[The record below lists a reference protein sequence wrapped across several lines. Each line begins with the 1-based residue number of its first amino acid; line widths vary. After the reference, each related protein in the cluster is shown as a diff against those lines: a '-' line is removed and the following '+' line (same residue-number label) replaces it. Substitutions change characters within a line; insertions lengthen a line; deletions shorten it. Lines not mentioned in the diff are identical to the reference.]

1 MLTATVSHSRFGYR
15 LEVASAPLWALVAE
29 EVADALC
36 ARLGDPLCSGIGPSG
51 FGRRLGQRLLSPA
64 CRRSRRLWSAPLT
77 TEEVRIVSPWSLIT
91 LDE

>member
-1 MLTATVSHSRFGYR
+1 MLTATVSHSRLGYR

-36 ARLGDPLCSGIGPSG
+36 ARLGHPLCSGIGPSG

-77 TEEVRIVSPWSLIT
+77 TEEVRIVSPWSLTT